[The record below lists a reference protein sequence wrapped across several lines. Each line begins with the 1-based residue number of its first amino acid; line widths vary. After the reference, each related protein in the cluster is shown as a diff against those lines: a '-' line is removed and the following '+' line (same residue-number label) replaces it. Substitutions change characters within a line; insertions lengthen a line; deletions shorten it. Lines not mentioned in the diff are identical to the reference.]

1 MLLHFT
7 CTNSP
12 PHIHHHRSYLVWWA
26 LTASLAGIGLEL
38 LIGLRG
44 ALFEGP
50 LQWTYT
56 GALID
61 AGSTLVGAALVWILY
76 RLAIYWIL
84 HTCDI
89 PG

>member
-1 MLLHFT
+1 VLLHFT

-12 PHIHHHRSYLVWWA
+12 PHIHHHRSYLVWA
-26 LTASLAGIGLEL
+26 LIASLAGIGLEL

-50 LQWTYT
+50 LQWTCT

-61 AGSTLVGAALVWILY
+61 AGSALVGAALVWILY

-84 HTCDI
+84 RTCDI